1 MKKIKKTKIIAI
13 VLARLGSS
21 RLKKKMIKTIDNK
34 RVIDLFIERLKKTK
48 KIDKFILATSTKRED
63 NFFLKI
69 AKKHNI
75 GFFQGSEN
83 NVLDR
88 LIKSTENCNDDDII
102 VRANADNPIFMPTIL
117 DQDIR
122 NFQKRYYDYFS
133 PFYKNKIPFGYSF
146 VLFRRKTL
154 LKIKTMTNSKH
165 HKEHVES
172 YCFKKKKFT
181 RMPHYISLK
190 SNLYCPNLSVTL
202 DNFNDLVKIRKLYKK
217 IKHLSISRQPQMLI
231 KYFKK

>member
-117 DQDIR
+117 DQDI
-122 NFQKRYYDYFS
+122 
-133 PFYKNKIPFGYSF
+133 
-146 VLFRRKTL
+146 
-154 LKIKTMTNSKH
+154 KIKTMTNSKF

-190 SNLYCPNLSVTL
+190 SNLYCPKLSVTL

>member
-1 MKKIKKTKIIAI
+1 
-13 VLARLGSS
+13 
-21 RLKKKMIKTIDNK
+21 
-34 RVIDLFIERLKKTK
+34 
-48 KIDKFILATSTKRED
+48 
-63 NFFLKI
+63 
-69 AKKHNI
+69 
-75 GFFQGSEN
+75 
-83 NVLDR
+83 
-88 LIKSTENCNDDDII
+88 
-102 VRANADNPIFMPTIL
+102 
-117 DQDIR
+117 
-122 NFQKRYYDYFS
+122 
-133 PFYKNKIPFGYSF
+133 
-146 VLFRRKTL
+146 
-154 LKIKTMTNSKH
+154 MTNSKH

>member
-122 NFQKRYYDYFS
+122 NFQK
-133 PFYKNKIPFGYSF
+133 K
-146 VLFRRKTL
+146 VL
-154 LKIKTMTNSKH
+154 
-165 HKEHVES
+165 
-172 YCFKKKKFT
+172 
-181 RMPHYISLK
+181 
-190 SNLYCPNLSVTL
+190 
-202 DNFNDLVKIRKLYKK
+202 
-217 IKHLSISRQPQMLI
+217 
-231 KYFKK
+231 

>member
-1 MKKIKKTKIIAI
+1 MKKIKKTNIVAI

-21 RLKKKMIKTIDNK
+21 RLKKKMIKKIDGK
-34 RVIDLFIERLKKTK
+34 RVIDLIIERLKKTK
-48 KIDKFILATSTKRED
+48 KINKFILATSTKRED
-63 NFFLKI
+63 KFFLKI

-75 GFFQGSEN
+75 GFFHGSEN
-83 NVLDR
+83 NVLER
-88 LIKSTENCNDDDII
+88 LIESTESFNDDDII

-122 NFQKRYYDYFS
+122 NFQKKNYDYFS

-154 LKIKTMTNSKH
+154 LKIKTMTNSKF

-172 YCFKKKKFT
+172 YCFKKKEFRK
-181 RMPHYISLK
+181 MPHYIGPK
-190 SNLYCPNLSVTL
+190 SNLYCPMLSVTL
-202 DNFNDLVKIRKLYKK
+202 DTYNDLVKIRKFYKK
-217 IKHLSISRQPQMLI
+217 IKHFSINRQPQMLI